1 MSNDVRLTFFFFLRA
16 MTGRDKDES
25 IETPVLEIETG
36 YIGSVRFSLG
46 CVPDGFFY
54 IYTEKIFWLL
64 EGKVQI
70 NLII

>member
-1 MSNDVRLTFFFFLRA
+1 

-36 YIGSVRFSLG
+36 YIGSVRFSPG